1 MNREARIL
9 KALRKRLSQLS
20 TGKCSKAEL
29 YVIKQGIEAMEQA
42 IQEQAIH
49 EKAPM
54 EQAIHEKVPMEQVID
69 VDIYDIY
76 GINQLY
82 EKLFK

>member
-1 MNREARIL
+1 MNHEAEAL
-9 KALRKRLSQLS
+9 KALKRRLSQLS
-20 TGKCSKAEL
+20 SGTCSKAEL
-29 YVIKQGIEAMEQA
+29 YVIKEGIKAMETD
-42 IQEQAIH
+42 IR
-49 EKAPM
+49 EKL
-54 EQAIHEKVPMEQVID
+54 PMEQVIE

>member
-1 MNREARIL
+1 MNHEAKAL

-29 YVIKQGIEAMEQA
+29 YVIKEGIKAMEQA
-42 IQEQAIH
+42 IQE
-49 EKAPM
+49 KA
-54 EQAIHEKVPMEQVID
+54 PMEQVID
-69 VDIYDIY
+69 VNIYDIY

>member
-1 MNREARIL
+1 MNHEAKAL

-20 TGKCSKAEL
+20 GGTHSKAEL
-29 YVIKQGIEAMEQA
+29 YVIKEGIKAMEQA
-42 IQEQAIH
+42 IQRNE
-49 EKAPM
+49 ER
-54 EQAIHEKVPMEQVID
+54 VLMEQVID
-69 VDIYDIY
+69 EDIYDIY

>member
-1 MNREARIL
+1 MIMNHEAKAL

-20 TGKCSKAEL
+20 SGKCSKAEL
-29 YVIKQGIEAMEQA
+29 YVIKEGIKVMEQA
-42 IQEQAIH
+42 IQE
-49 EKAPM
+49 KL
-54 EQAIHEKVPMEQVID
+54 PMEQVID

-76 GINQLY
+76 GINQIY

>member
-1 MNREARIL
+1 MNHEAEAL

-20 TGKCSKAEL
+20 TGKCSDAEL
-29 YVIKQGIEAMEQA
+29 YVIKQGIEAMETD
-42 IQEQAIH
+42 IR
-49 EKAPM
+49 
-54 EQAIHEKVPMEQVID
+54 EKVPMEQVID

>member
-20 TGKCSKAEL
+20 SGTHSEAEL
-29 YVIKQGIEAMEQA
+29 YVIKEGIKAMEQA
-42 IQEQAIH
+42 IQEQAI
-49 EKAPM
+49 
-54 EQAIHEKVPMEQVID
+54 QEQVA
-69 VDIYDIY
+69 DIYDIY